1 MSAVTAAFAESGHE
15 LEESDENSPPPISA
29 SGSSCCRSPGRIA
42 RRSGAIRRGCDDEV
56 TRAHELPLTSLRLVI
71 WPLAVRPR
79 LDQGSMDGGDF
90 GDVDRIVQRLIA
102 NGMIGRTESGRM
114 IVDRAW
120 AFYLVKELMLE
131 GSAAV

>member
-1 MSAVTAAFAESGHE
+1 
-15 LEESDENSPPPISA
+15 
-29 SGSSCCRSPGRIA
+29 
-42 RRSGAIRRGCDDEV
+42 V
-56 TRAHELPLTSLRLVI
+56 TRAHELPLTSLSLVI
-71 WPLAVRPR
+71 RPLAVRPR
-79 LDQGSMDGGDF
+79 LDQGSMDGVDF

-120 AFYLVKELMLE
+120 AFYLVQELMLE